1 MKLQE
6 LRELYVSPNGD
17 RWDVGRDSSGR
28 LQVVH
33 RANEASGGSVTLLD
47 IGTFLTMRH
56 NLGPE
61 HQALIHLLRSGSLD
75 SDVPVDLGE
84 LSETHEP

>member
-33 RANEASGGSVTLLD
+33 TLLD
-47 IGTFLTMRH
+47 IGTFLSMRH

-61 HQALIHLLRSGSLD
+61 HQALIQLLRSGSLD
-75 SDVPVDLGE
+75 WMCPLISGAYRN
-84 LSETHEP
+84 